1 MYPGL
6 SFQNSVTEYV
16 CVSNIQ
22 TSNAEDVPT
31 LFTRKKERRNAESV
45 IRPIQRAVHADIRT
59 TQTHITVTLSNKE
72 TKYTTQN
79 IHRQDIKFI

>member
-1 MYPGL
+1 MKSVSMCTVYLIHIRETYVYPGL

-31 LFTRKKERRNAESV
+31 LFTRKKERRNVESV
-45 IRPIQRAVHADIRT
+45 IRPIQRAVHADIRR
-59 TQTHITVTLSNKE
+59 TH
-72 TKYTTQN
+72 N
-79 IHRQDIKFI
+79 I